1 MDNVTDFFT
10 SVNNETVSEEERDKR
25 AVSTWVFFVALL
37 LFFIIFPFYEY
48 VYLKNR
54 EKEKDTIVYPV
65 INHFYNILRLMYKG
79 FCLFMLMIVL
89 LVIIIPYLK
98 DNKVLNLGIFIC
110 FAFAS
115 LQFLLG
121 NFIRTN
127 NFLLCL
133 LSFQRFMVLFFPSTE
148 KYVIYNENEL
158 KRIIWWTYANFLI
171 PLTMK
176 GFLVPN
182 VDVVSGFIATICFV
196 ASDIMII
203 TSASLY
209 IPIYRMIKKQK
220 HLYSAQFNKPHRYVM
235 WQLIVILLCRLVIEL
250 PFILLS
256 DNIERAMNSSD
267 YIEIVTTCLTIQL
280 AYLGC
285 CKRNLESLKSFLLEK
300 WDSVSTL

>member
-1 MDNVTDFFT
+1 MAPRRLRTRQLRT
-10 SVNNETVSEEERDKR
+10 RQ
-25 AVSTWVFFVALL
+25 
-37 LFFIIFPFYEY
+37 
-48 VYLKNR
+48 LKTR
-54 EKEKDTIVYPV
+54 
-65 INHFYNILRLMYKG
+65 R
-79 FCLFMLMIVL
+79 
-89 LVIIIPYLK
+89 
-98 DNKVLNLGIFIC
+98 
-110 FAFAS
+110 
-115 LQFLLG
+115 
-121 NFIRTN
+121 
-127 NFLLCL
+127 
-133 LSFQRFMVLFFPSTE
+133 FQKFMVLFYPNTE
-148 KYVIYNENEL
+148 KYVTFNEKKL
-158 KRIIWWTYANFLI
+158 KRFIWSTYALVLI
-171 PLTMK
+171 SWIIQI
-176 GFLVPN
+176 FEVPN
-182 VDVVSGFIATICFV
+182 VDVICFV

-300 WDSVSTL
+300 W